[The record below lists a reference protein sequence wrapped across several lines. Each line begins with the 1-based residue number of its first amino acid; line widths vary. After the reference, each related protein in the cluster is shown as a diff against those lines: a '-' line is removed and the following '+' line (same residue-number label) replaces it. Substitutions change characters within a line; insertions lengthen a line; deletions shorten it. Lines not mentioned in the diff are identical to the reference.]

1 MNIISLIGGKIL
13 SFLLTQKDNQIKN
26 EYIRGINRS
35 YNKLSSKND
44 LTPDQELE
52 IKNFYKKF
60 NYFDIPLSWHK
71 YFTSRLNIFS
81 PIYIPTSL
89 YKTDIV
95 GRLNIFPL
103 KRAYTDK
110 NISDVILPSSIQ
122 PRIILKNMN
131 GYYYYEGEPVSKE
144 EALKLCENIGSVIIK
159 PSLTGRGVGVQRI
172 RIEDGKNMINNKSL
186 ASIFEEY
193 KSDFL
198 IQEIVEQHELME
210 KLNPSSVNTIRI
222 LTYRS
227 GMDIKVVYTVI
238 RIGRKGQTID
248 NESAGGISARI
259 NSDGRIAKYAYGAPG
274 VDNVEYTD
282 NNVQLEGYL
291 VPSFSKAI
299 DLVKRQHYNLPY
311 FDLIGWDI
319 AISKAGEPILIEFN
333 MTPDLSQSAN
343 GPAFGKYTELIL
355 SDASKRKNTW
365 SWIAQKSM
373 WKKNR

>member
-13 SFLLTQKDNQIKN
+13 SFLLTQKDNQLKN
-26 EYIRGINRS
+26 EYIRGIDRS
-35 YNKLSSKND
+35 YNKLSSKKD

-60 NYFDIPLSWHK
+60 NYLDIPLSWHK

-81 PIYIPTSL
+81 PIYVPTSL

-131 GYYYYEGEPVSKE
+131 GYYYYGGEPVSKE
-144 EALKLCENIGSVIIK
+144 EALKRCENIGKVIIK

-172 RIEDGKNMINNKSL
+172 HIEAGKNMINNESL

-193 KSDFL
+193 KTDFL

-238 RIGRKGQTID
+238 RIGRKGKTID

-282 NNVQLEGYL
+282 NNVLLEGYL

-299 DLVKRQHYNLPY
+299 ELVKRQHYNLPY

-319 AISKAGEPILIEFN
+319 AISKSGEPILIEFN

-343 GPAFGKYTELIL
+343 GPAFGEYTELIL
-355 SDASKRKNTW
+355 SDAAKRKNTW
-365 SWIAQKSM
+365 SWIAQKCM
-373 WKKNR
+373 WKKNV